1 MGAVV
6 ENDTVFHLKKF
17 AKFLIN
23 FKIIKIIIIKNKK
36 YKNLKRLKGWPALPK
51 GVPGHP
57 IIDQGGGWSHPFGR
71 SGVDEPPQSALG
83 VVWPPPK
90 GQKTK
95 QKKS

>member
-51 GVPGHP
+51 GVAGHP
-57 IIDQGGGWSHPFGR
+57 IIGQGGGWSHPWLIWG
-71 SGVDEPPQSALG
+71 
-83 VVWPPPK
+83 
-90 GQKTK
+90 GQTTLVGFEGGPATP
-95 QKKS
+95 